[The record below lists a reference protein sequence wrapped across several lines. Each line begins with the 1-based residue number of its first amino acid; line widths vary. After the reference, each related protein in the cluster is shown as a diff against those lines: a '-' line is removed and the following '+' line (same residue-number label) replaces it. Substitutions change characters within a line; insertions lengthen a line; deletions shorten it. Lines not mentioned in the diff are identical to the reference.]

1 MDVSPSSLPRKEL
14 IYCGRDDAITADGRR
29 AIVDVAAA
37 QPSLICCNYFLSKF
51 LKIDTL
57 DVFAIIV
64 TLLLAYGVHSEVE
77 SVLFE

>member
-1 MDVSPSSLPRKEL
+1 MPSLLMAS
-14 IYCGRDDAITADGRR
+14 IR

-37 QPSLICCNYFLSKF
+37 QPSPHLLQLFSV
-51 LKIDTL
+51 KIDNL
-57 DVFAIIV
+57 EVFAILV

>member
-37 QPSLICCNYFLSKF
+37 QPSPHLLQLFSV
-51 LKIDTL
+51 KIPQNR
-57 DVFAIIV
+57 
-64 TLLLAYGVHSEVE
+64 
-77 SVLFE
+77 